1 MSHRSSAQLC
11 RCRGVGV
18 GGAADSVESS
28 LPREAARFRFR
39 SASTAGRCVTAGHV
53 EGALV
58 NVGAARGLCG

>member
-39 SASTAGRCVTAGHV
+39 SASTARYV